1 MIDVVSGETR
11 SRMMAGI
18 LGKNTKPELIVR
30 RYLHA
35 CGYRYRLHRKDLP
48 GKPDLVLPKYKL
60 VVFVHG
66 CFWHRHNNCVYATTP
81 NSRRCFWED
90 KLNGNVIRD
99 KKQISQLNGEGWR
112 VIVVWECGLKH
123 LLDELG
129 ILRQMILNFDNEFQV
144 WPRIPPKSVL

>member
-1 MIDVVSGETR
+1 MIDVVDGVTR

-18 LGKNTKPELIVR
+18 LGKNTRPELIVR

-60 VVFVHG
+60 VIFVHG
-66 CFWHRHNNCVYATTP
+66 CFWHRHANCVYATSP
-81 NSRRCFWED
+81 SSRRDFWEE
-90 KLNGNVIRD
+90 KLNGNISRD
-99 KKQISQLNGEGWR
+99 QRQISLLNAEGWR

-123 LLDELG
+123 LRDELG
-129 ILRQMILNFDNEFQV
+129 FLNEMIVNFDEALQV
-144 WPRIPPKSVL
+144 WPDQPAKSMS